1 MWHPCSMMSHWLLSP
16 SRTENRSKQHGLQ
29 IYSASEGLCSWQ
41 PCTARASLGES
52 IQTGRSMLQAPR
64 APTLLQD
71 ITTHFPKFPQGNKDR
86 LTYTHKHQHEVAL
99 TWKPL
104 GTQQSAVQKTHSFM
118 HWAVGVGAGSRG
130 LEEVGGH
137 SPPCPSKSPVSTGEG
152 TGDTA
157 YIG

>member
-1 MWHPCSMMSHWLLSP
+1 MDSRFTLPQKVWALGSPEQPAPHLEKAYRQAGPCS
-16 SRTENRSKQHGLQ
+16 R
-29 IYSASEGLCSWQ
+29 
-41 PCTARASLGES
+41 
-52 IQTGRSMLQAPR
+52 APR

-71 ITTHFPKFPQGNKDR
+71 ITAHFPKFPQGNKDR
-86 LTYTHKHQHEVAL
+86 LTDTHERQHEVAL

-130 LEEVGGH
+130 PEEVGGH

-157 YIG
+157 YIGWGRSPALLFPTALEF